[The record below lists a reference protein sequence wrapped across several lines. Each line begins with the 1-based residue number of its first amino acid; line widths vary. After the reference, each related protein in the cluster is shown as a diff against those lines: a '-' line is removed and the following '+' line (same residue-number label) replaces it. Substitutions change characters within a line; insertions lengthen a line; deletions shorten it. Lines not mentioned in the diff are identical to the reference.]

1 MAGVLRALEDR
12 ATGKHLSISR
22 YLDYSNK
29 VVKAALGKI
38 SFTGDIWSDQCLQP
52 FFAITAHW
60 IARNGQTE
68 HLELRAA
75 LVAFH
80 CIVGKHDG
88 KNLAKIALSMLDRA
102 GITVKVYIMSSH
114 P

>member
-1 MAGVLRALEDR
+1 LIVKAWRVYFE
-12 ATGKHLSISR
+12 HLKTE
-22 YLDYSNK
+22 LQ
-29 VVKAALGKI
+29 AALGKI

-80 CIVGKHDG
+80 
-88 KNLAKIALSMLDRA
+88 
-102 GITVKVYIMSSH
+102 
-114 P
+114 